1 VTLSNSRAKYL
12 SVSALLVIIGIIFS
26 GPVGLYIVKLSGPQP
41 PWQSAKV
48 FVENYSSIQA
58 MPYAFGFLLVL
69 GFLLFFVSLINA
81 GNDQQKPLEVMGL
94 TLGVIFGSLI
104 SLNYIIQVAYI
115 PNALDQNEVILS
127 LVAMANPKSLAWAI
141 EMFGYGILGLATI
154 VVAPLFSNRGLQRI
168 IKWLLV
174 FNGVTSIGGAV
185 AVAFD
190 LSGVLSAPA
199 LIGYY
204 MWNALIVIIML
215 LVITQF
221 RFGKTSKQG

>member
-12 SVSALLVIIGIIFS
+12 SVSALLVIVGIIFS
-26 GPVGLYIVKLSGPQP
+26 GPLGLIIVQVSGPQP
-41 PWQSAKV
+41 PWQSTKV

-81 GNDQQKPLEVMGL
+81 GDDQQRPLEVMGL
-94 TLGVIFGSLI
+94 TLGAIFGSLV

-115 PNALDQNEVILS
+115 PNALDQNEAILS
-127 LVAMANPKSLAWAI
+127 FVAMANPKSLAWAI
-141 EMFGYGILGLATI
+141 EMVGYGILGLATI
-154 VVAPLFSNRGLQRI
+154 AVAPLFSNQGLQRI
-168 IKWLLV
+168 IKWLLI
-174 FNGVTSIGGAV
+174 FNGVISIVGAV

-215 LVITQF
+215 LIIIQF
-221 RFGKTSKQG
+221 RFGKIPKQG